1 MNDETSDPVD
11 PEFDRSGI
19 HVPGDIA
26 ESEGVPLDLDA
37 NLGEPFVIPSPE
49 RRKVAGWIYLVGA
62 VFLALGGVL
71 GLGAGMWV
79 VAGLLAVL
87 AGWHFIAA
95 WPLAIDEQVALRAAA
110 RELTFPIGHASAA
123 VRFAGWRS
131 KPIWHVVLYD
141 AHEPPAHRALV
152 RVDAVDGRVLG
163 VVAEDLSAA

>member
-1 MNDETSDPVD
+1 MTDEPQEPID

-19 HVPGDIA
+19 HVPSEIA

-49 RRKVAGWIYLVGA
+49 RRKVAGWIYLVG
-62 VFLALGGVL
+62 VVLLILGGVL
-71 GLGAGMWV
+71 GLGAGLYV
-79 VAGLLAVL
+79 VAGFLALLA
-87 AGWHFIAA
+87 AWHFAAA

-110 RELTFPIGHASAA
+110 RELPFPIGHASAA

-131 KPIWHVVLYD
+131 KPVWHVVLYD

-152 RVDAVDGRVLG
+152 RVDAVDGMVLG